1 MKIKKLAALALS
13 CAMVV
18 AGGAMFAACG
28 DEKDPDK
35 DTGFVEDTR
44 IWYAIG
50 KDTKG
55 TLKDLGWDDNTNSKY
70 AFTKDTTKTDENVF
84 TLSLDIY
91 AGNVSIGNSFKF
103 LYKETADEKNVPWT
117 RQVGMQHLAGK
128 EGTDADT
135 VLKMDG
141 ETVFWTEA
149 DNGSYNNIALAKG
162 QEGRYKFTLKT
173 ESNTDMNPVITVEK
187 ESTIAVNY
195 DMYVIGDI
203 NNFGVSKLEMT
214 ENIVEGSATTWVCK
228 LKVTANDLYRDAEG
242 AIVADEE
249 SGEAAGQYA
258 AVCILNERDG
268 KMFVPEAGEG
278 VILKKVKN
286 FTGNKEYDCVLLEE
300 GTYTVTFTE
309 VKTDTEFG
317 GSVTVAESAFEMYL
331 IGTINSWNEETACT
345 PEYAMTEQAD
355 GSWTATL
362 TVTKDEMI
370 KTFNKKGLPNE
381 KYSAGSDVA
390 LTAGTWA
397 IKYDP
402 ETNTF
407 KAEKY
412 GYYLVGTFMDGEDT
426 VNFAIKA
433 GVTPALEAGATEGEM
448 TVTYDFKDVSAQY
461 DWMGAG
467 NIAAVKVVWGT
478 EICGVANSDWYGD
491 ATNNANVMITS
502 VGEWTITFD
511 LTSKRITGAVKA

>member
-28 DEKDPDK
+28 DEKDPDT
-35 DTGFVEDTR
+35 DNTGFVEDTR
-44 IWYAIG
+44 TWFAVG
-50 KDTKG
+50 KDSKG
-55 TLKDLGWDDNTNSKY
+55 TLKDQGWDQNNSKY
-70 AFTKDTTKTDENVF
+70 AFVKDTTVTNENVF

-91 AGNVSIGNSFKF
+91 AGNVSTGLAFKF
-103 LYKETADEKNVPWT
+103 LYKETPDEKNVPWT
-117 RQVGMQHLAGK
+117 RQVGMKHLAGK

-173 ESNTDMNPVITVEK
+173 ESNTDMNPVISVEK
-187 ESTIAVNY
+187 ESSIAVNY

-203 NNFGVSKLEMT
+203 NNFGVTKLEMT

-242 AIVADEE
+242 AIASNDD
-249 SGEAAGQYA
+249 GEANGQYA

-286 FTGNKEYDCVLLEE
+286 FAGNKEYDCVLLEE

-309 VKTDTEFG
+309 AKTDTEVG
-317 GSVTVAESAFEMYL
+317 GSVTVAASAFEMYL
-331 IGTINSWNEETACT
+331 IGSFNGWKEADADY
-345 PEYAMTEQAD
+345 PMTEQAD

-362 TVTKDEMI
+362 TVTEDVTI
-370 KTFNKKGLPNE
+370 KTFNNKGLPNE
-381 KYSAGSDVA
+381 KYSAGDDVA
-390 LTAGTWA
+390 LTAGKWA

-407 KAEKY
+407 QVEKFE
-412 GYYLVGTFMDGEDT
+412 YYAVGTFTGTNFNIVKDLTPMLVAGEDANIVT
-426 VNFAIKA
+426 GTLDVVSALAEFGWVAEQGPAGSVFAIQVVYGTELLGKDA
-433 GVTPALEAGATEGEM
+433 QEWVGGGNTFITAEGEH
-448 TVTYDFKDVSAQY
+448 
-461 DWMGAG
+461 
-467 NIAAVKVVWGT
+467 
-478 EICGVANSDWYGD
+478 
-491 ATNNANVMITS
+491 
-502 VGEWTITFD
+502 TITFVID
-511 LTSKRITGAVKA
+511 TRTTTVTKNA

>member
-173 ESNTDMNPVITVEK
+173 ESNTDMNPVISVEK
-187 ESTIAVNY
+187 ESSIAVNY

-228 LKVTANDLYRDAEG
+228 LKVTANDLYRDENGVIA
-242 AIVADEE
+242 ADED

-258 AVCILNERDG
+258 AVCLLNDRDG

-286 FTGNKEYDCVLLEE
+286 FAGNKEYDCVLLEE

-309 VKTDTEFG
+309 VKTDTEAG
-317 GSVTVAESAFEMYL
+317 GTVTVAESAFEMYL
-331 IGTINSWNEETACT
+331 IGSFNSWKEADADY
-345 PEYAMTEQAD
+345 PMTEQAD
-355 GSWTATL
+355 GSYTATL
-362 TVTKDEMI
+362 TVTEDVMI
-370 KTFNKKGLPNE
+370 KTFNNKGLPGE
-381 KYSAGSDVA
+381 KYSAGADVA

-397 IKYDP
+397 VKYDP

>member
-28 DEKDPDK
+28 DEKDPDNGN
-35 DTGFVEDTR
+35 TGFVEDTR
-44 IWYAIG
+44 TWFAVG
-50 KDTKG
+50 KDSKG
-55 TLKDLGWDDNTNSKY
+55 TLKDQGWDQNNSTY
-70 AFTKDTTKTDENVF
+70 AFVKDTTKTNENVF

-91 AGNVSIGNSFKF
+91 AGNVSTGLAFKF
-103 LYKETADEKNVPWT
+103 LYKETPDEKNVPWT
-117 RQVGMQHLAGK
+117 RQVGMQHLEGK

-149 DNGSYNNIALAKG
+149 DNGAYNNIALAKG

-173 ESNTDMNPVITVEK
+173 ESNTDMNPVISVEK
-187 ESTIAVNY
+187 ESSIAVNY

-203 NNFGVSKLEMT
+203 NNFGVTKLEMT

-228 LKVTANDLYRDAEG
+228 LKVTANDLYRDENGVIA
-242 AIVADEE
+242 ADED

-258 AVCILNERDG
+258 AVCLLNDRDG

-286 FTGNKEYDCVLLEE
+286 FAGNKEYDCVLLEE

-309 VKTDTEFG
+309 VKTDTEAG
-317 GSVTVAESAFEMYL
+317 GTVTVAESAFEMYL
-331 IGTINSWNEETACT
+331 IGSFNSWKEADADY
-345 PEYAMTEQAD
+345 PMTEQAD
-355 GSWTATL
+355 GSYTATL
-362 TVTKDEMI
+362 TVTEDVMI
-370 KTFNKKGLPNE
+370 KTFNNKGLPGE
-381 KYSAGSDVA
+381 KYSAGADVA

-397 IKYDP
+397 VKYDP

>member
-55 TLKDLGWDDNTNSKY
+55 TLKDLGWDDTANSKY

-91 AGNVSIGNSFKF
+91 AGDVSIGNSFKF

-173 ESNTDMNPVITVEK
+173 ESNTDMNPVISVEK
-187 ESTIAVNY
+187 ESSIAVNY

-203 NNFGVSKLEMT
+203 NNFGVTKLEMT

-228 LKVTANDLYRDAEG
+228 LKVTANDLYRNAEG
-242 AIVADEE
+242 EIASNDA
-249 SGEAAGQYA
+249 GEATGQYA

-286 FTGNKEYDCVLLEE
+286 FAGNKEYDCVLLEE

-309 VKTDTEFG
+309 IKTDTEFG
-317 GSVTVAESAFEMYL
+317 GSVTVAASAFEMYL
-331 IGTINSWNEETACT
+331 IGSFNGWKEADADY
-345 PEYAMTEQAD
+345 PMTEQAD
-355 GSWTATL
+355 GSYTATL
-362 TVTKDEMI
+362 TVTEDVTI
-370 KTFNKKGLPNE
+370 KTFNNKGLPGE
-381 KYSAGSDVA
+381 KYSAGNNVA

>member
-44 IWYAIG
+44 TWFAVG
-50 KDTKG
+50 KDSKG
-55 TLKDLGWDDNTNSKY
+55 TLKDQGWDQNNSKY
-70 AFTKDTTKTDENVF
+70 AFVKDTTVTNENVF

-91 AGNVSIGNSFKF
+91 AGNVSTGLAFKF
-103 LYKETADEKNVPWT
+103 LYKETPDEKNVPWT

-187 ESTIAVNY
+187 ESSIAVNY

-203 NNFGVSKLEMT
+203 NNFGVTKLEMT

-242 AIVADEE
+242 AIASNDD
-249 SGEAAGQYA
+249 GEATGQYA

-286 FTGNKEYDCVLLEE
+286 FAGNKEYDCVLLEE
-300 GTYTVTFTE
+300 GTYTVTFT
-309 VKTDTEFG
+309 
-317 GSVTVAESAFEMYL
+317 
-331 IGTINSWNEETACT
+331 
-345 PEYAMTEQAD
+345 
-355 GSWTATL
+355 
-362 TVTKDEMI
+362 
-370 KTFNKKGLPNE
+370 
-381 KYSAGSDVA
+381 
-390 LTAGTWA
+390 
-397 IKYDP
+397 
-402 ETNTF
+402 
-407 KAEKY
+407 
-412 GYYLVGTFMDGEDT
+412 
-426 VNFAIKA
+426 
-433 GVTPALEAGATEGEM
+433 
-448 TVTYDFKDVSAQY
+448 
-461 DWMGAG
+461 
-467 NIAAVKVVWGT
+467 
-478 EICGVANSDWYGD
+478 
-491 ATNNANVMITS
+491 
-502 VGEWTITFD
+502 
-511 LTSKRITGAVKA
+511 

>member
-28 DEKDPDK
+28 DEKDPDNGN
-35 DTGFVEDTR
+35 TGFVEDTR

-55 TLKDLGWDDNTNSKY
+55 TLKDLGWDDTANSKY

-91 AGNVSIGNSFKF
+91 AGDVSIGNSFKF

-135 VLKMDG
+135 VLKMNG
-141 ETVFWTEA
+141 ETVFWTA
-149 DNGSYNNIALAKG
+149 LDNGTYSNIALAKG

-228 LKVTANDLYRDAEG
+228 LKVTANNLYRDEEG
-242 AIVADEE
+242 AIASNDD
-249 SGEAAGQYA
+249 GEATGQYA

>member
-173 ESNTDMNPVITVEK
+173 ESNTDMNPVISVEK
-187 ESTIAVNY
+187 ESSIAVNY

-242 AIVADEE
+242 AIASNDD
-249 SGEAAGQYA
+249 GEAAGQYA
-258 AVCILNERDG
+258 AVCILNDRDG
-268 KMFVPEAGEG
+268 KTFVPEAGEG

-286 FTGNKEYDCVLLEE
+286 FAGNKEYDCVLLEE

-309 VKTDTEFG
+309 VKTDTEAG
-317 GSVTVAESAFEMYL
+317 GTVTVAESAFEMYL
-331 IGTINSWNEETACT
+331 IGSFNSWKEADADY
-345 PEYAMTEQAD
+345 PMTEQAD
-355 GSWTATL
+355 GSYTATL
-362 TVTKDEMI
+362 TVTEDVMI
-370 KTFNKKGLPNE
+370 KTFNNKGLPGE
-381 KYSAGSDVA
+381 KYSAGADVA

-397 IKYDP
+397 VKYDP

>member
-28 DEKDPDK
+28 DEKDPDNGN
-35 DTGFVEDTR
+35 TGFVEDTR
-44 IWYAIG
+44 TWFAVG
-50 KDTKG
+50 KDSKG
-55 TLKDLGWDDNTNSKY
+55 TLKDQGWDQNNSKY
-70 AFTKDTTKTDENVF
+70 AFVKDTTVTNENVF

-91 AGNVSIGNSFKF
+91 AGNVSTGLAFKF
-103 LYKETADEKNVPWT
+103 LYKETPDEKNVPWT

-203 NNFGVSKLEMT
+203 NNFGVTKLEMT

-242 AIVADEE
+242 AIASNED
-249 SGEAAGQYA
+249 GEATGQYA

-286 FTGNKEYDCVLLEE
+286 FAGNKEYDCVLLEE

-309 VKTDTEFG
+309 VKTDTEVG

-362 TVTKDEMI
+362 TVTKDEKI

-397 IKYDP
+397 VKYDP

-407 KAEKY
+407 QVEKCE
-412 GYYLVGTFMDGEDT
+412 YYVVGTFAGT
-426 VNFAIKA
+426 NFNIKKD
-433 GVTPALEAGATEGEM
+433 VTPMLVAGDDANVVTCTLDVRSALTDFGWLSEKGDGVIFGIQVVYGTELLGKDAQKWLGNGGDGNVYITAEGEH
-448 TVTYDFKDVSAQY
+448 
-461 DWMGAG
+461 
-467 NIAAVKVVWGT
+467 
-478 EICGVANSDWYGD
+478 
-491 ATNNANVMITS
+491 
-502 VGEWTITFD
+502 TITFEIS
-511 LTSKRITGAVKA
+511 TKTTTVTKNA